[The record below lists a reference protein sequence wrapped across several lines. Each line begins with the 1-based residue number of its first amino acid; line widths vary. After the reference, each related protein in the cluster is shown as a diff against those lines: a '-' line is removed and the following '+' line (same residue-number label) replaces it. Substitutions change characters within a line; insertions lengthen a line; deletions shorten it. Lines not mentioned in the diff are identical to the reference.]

1 MKKRLLIAFF
11 AVLLSLFTSPALA
24 QAPTIPRSNQRVP
37 GRILVK
43 FKESTPQNIVDERLS
58 ELNVRISARI
68 NKLNVLVL
76 NVPESQEDAII
87 SAFSKIPNVEFA
99 EPDFVATAL
108 ATTNDPS
115 LSTQWGMFK
124 VQAANSS
131 GPSAWD
137 ITTGSASVKTAILD
151 TGIDQDH
158 PDLSAKIVAN
168 QNFTTSPTVDDLY
181 GHGTHVGGIAAAVT
195 NNSVGVAGL
204 CYNSSLMNVKVLDDT
219 GSGYYSWIANGITWA
234 TDNGA
239 KVINMSLGG
248 SSGSSTLQNAV
259 NYAVAN
265 GVVVVAAAGN
275 SGNPSRTYP
284 AYYSNVIATAA
295 TDSNDAK
302 ASWSSYGSWV
312 DVAAPG
318 VNIYST
324 FPNHPYQINKALS
337 YDFGS
342 GTSMATPHV
351 AGLAALVWATGICST
366 NTCVRA
372 EIENN
377 ADAISG
383 TGTYWTYGR
392 INAYKSVGGS
402 TPSPTPTPTPS
413 PSPSPLP
420 SASPSP
426 SPSPSSVMHVSDI
439 SMWYTSLFR
448 NRNVYTKIT
457 VLDQNN
463 NPVSSANVSLTVT
476 LPSSSTASG
485 SGKTGSD
492 GTITLRLRS
501 R

>member
-115 LSTQWGMFK
+115 LSSQWGMFK
-124 VQAANSS
+124 VQAANNST
-131 GPSAWD
+131 SAWD
-137 ITTGSASVKTAILD
+137 ITTGSTSTKIAILD

-168 QNFTTSPTVDDLY
+168 QNFTSSPTVDDLY

-195 NNSVGVAGL
+195 NNSTGVAGL
-204 CYNSSLMNVKVLDDT
+204 GYNSSIMNVKVLDDS

-248 SSGSSTLQNAV
+248 SSGSSTLRDAV
-259 NYAVAN
+259 NYAAAN
-265 GVVVVAAAGN
+265 GVVIAAAAGN
-275 SGNPSRTYP
+275 SGNQSRTYP
-284 AYYSNVIATAA
+284 AYYSNVIAVAA

-324 FPNHPYQINKALS
+324 FPNHSYQINKALN
-337 YDFGS
+337 YDYGS

-351 AGLAALVWATGICST
+351 AGLAGLVWATGICAT
-366 NTCVRA
+366 NSCVRA
-372 EIENN
+372 QIENN

-413 PSPSPLP
+413 PSPSPTP
-420 SASPSP
+420 TPT
-426 SPSPSSVMHVSDI
+426 PSS
-439 SMWYTSLFR
+439 
-448 NRNVYTKIT
+448 
-457 VLDQNN
+457 
-463 NPVSSANVSLTVT
+463 
-476 LPSSSTASG
+476 
-485 SGKTGSD
+485 
-492 GTITLRLRS
+492 
-501 R
+501 